1 MEGCILRWGKLLLP
15 LMAHKAT
22 KINEKALEVVKLE
35 LPTLLQ
41 HQKELAQ
48 ALIPEFKLVCRM
60 YLCC

>member
-1 MEGCILRWGKLLLP
+1 
-15 LMAHKAT
+15 MAHKAT

-48 ALIPEFKLVCRM
+48 ALIPEFKLV
-60 YLCC
+60 L